1 MFWEKHLD
9 YCVQLRV
16 ISRRWGKLN
25 YNNMVMTEV
34 LPNVRLSLQLEII
47 FDMVICVRE
56 LIVYAMMVD

>member
-34 LPNVRLSLQLEII
+34 LPNVRLSLQL
-47 FDMVICVRE
+47 DMVICVRE